1 MDASVLVASDVLLM
15 ATRGGADVLGRTD
28 IGALETG
35 RWADIVHVSVDS
47 PAFSAGLDVPD
58 VQLLSNLVW
67 AAGARQVQDVWVAGD
82 QVVSFGETTM
92 VDRAEAQAAAGAVTR
107 RLLAGG

>member
-1 MDASVLVASDVLLM
+1 
-15 ATRGGADVLGRTD
+15 
-28 IGALETG
+28 
-35 RWADIVHVSVDS
+35 
-47 PAFSAGLDVPD
+47 
-58 VQLLSNLVW
+58 
-67 AAGARQVQDVWVAGD
+67 VWVAGD